1 MKEVAD
7 DLPNRLRP
15 FCVRYNLFF
24 VAYIRWRCYNYYD
37 HFTFD
42 KAGSSIWYVRRNTFY
57 YYFPDIP
64 ALVDKLLEEKVDHL
78 VETYYQPDQPI
89 ECIHPLIRYGL
100 EHKRAV
106 LHIYRYV
113 DRAVFLT
120 HLNQLALRLMQK
132 YFQAA
137 TEEALVPDEAVS
149 DLIIFFKCTMV
160 GLLLDWLDGGMKSDM
175 LDLTLRLCAF
185 LEGTGKSAL
194 ARLE

>member
-1 MKEVAD
+1 M
-7 DLPNRLRP
+7 
-15 FCVRYNLFF
+15 VRTREAIIDAFTQLLDEKPMNKIT
-24 VAYIRWRCYNYYD
+24 VKDIVVRCDIN
-37 HFTFD
+37 
-42 KAGSSIWYVRRNTFY
+42 RNTFY

-175 LDLTLRLCAF
+175 LDLTLRLCAL

>member
-1 MKEVAD
+1 MVRTREAIINAFTQLLDERPLNKITVKDIVA
-7 DLPNRLRP
+7 
-15 FCVRYNLFF
+15 
-24 VAYIRWRCYNYYD
+24 RCDIN
-37 HFTFD
+37 
-42 KAGSSIWYVRRNTFY
+42 RNTFY

-64 ALVDKLLEEKVDHL
+64 ALVDKMMEEKVDHL
-78 VETYYQPDQPI
+78 VDTYYQPNQPI

-120 HLNQLALRLMQK
+120 HLNRLALRLMQK

-137 TEEALVPDEAVS
+137 VEEESTSNEAVS
-149 DLIIFFKCTMV
+149 DLIIFYKCTMV

-175 LDLTLRLCAF
+175 LDLTLRLCVL